1 MPFDS
6 NNNSFHNDSNE
17 YSEMSVKMH
26 TTDSHF
32 GYRPYRTTE
41 ALEKEKIGGRFTP
54 IMPRQGQFPDSM
66 PRPGRF
72 PRRKYDQDIDSDDYD
87 SDGELTGNGI
97 KRISRKLKK
106 WSKRFGKESEDSD
119 SDGNSDDFDED
130 NELTGQGIRKLFKR
144 ASKKIKKSNSEIG
157 KITKQ
162 GSKAVV
168 VGATKTGNAI
178 SHSATDKNG
187 IIRGV
192 TSAIL
197 DKTPMVLGELTKLGV
212 EAGVTAYTGN
222 PAAGK
227 LSGKL
232 VGNLVQNGADKGR
245 DKLEEK
251 TGYGDVN
258 LVKIIDKY
266 VKSNMPNVVEKVKRV
281 PKHNPRNDIVK
292 NIMKEKGL
300 SMPQASSYVKAN
312 GLYIK

>member
-6 NNNSFHNDSNE
+6 NNNSFHNDSDQH
-17 YSEMSVKMH
+17 SQMPVQMP

-41 ALEKEKIGGRFTP
+41 ALEKKIGGRFTP
-54 IMPRQGQFPDSM
+54 IMPRTGRFPDPL

-72 PRRKYDQDIDSDDYD
+72 PRRKHGHVESDEDDDYD

-97 KRISRKLKK
+97 RRISRKLRN
-106 WSKRFGKESEDSD
+106 WSKRFGNESGEDSD
-119 SDGNSDDFDED
+119 SDSGDFDED
-130 NELTGQGIRKLFKR
+130 SELTGKGIRKLFKK

-157 KITKQ
+157 KIAKQ
-162 GSKAVV
+162 GSKGVV
-168 VGATKTGNAI
+168 VGATKSGNAI
-178 SHSATDKNG
+178 AKSATDKNG
-187 IIRGV
+187 IIRGT

-197 DKTPMVLGELTKLGV
+197 DEIPMVLGKLTELGV

-222 PAAGK
+222 AEAGK
-227 LSGKL
+227 LSGK
-232 VGNLVQNGADKGR
+232 VSGNLVKKGADAGR
-245 DKLEEK
+245 NKLEEK

-258 LVKIIDKY
+258 LVKVIDKY
-266 VKSNMPNVVEKVKRV
+266 VKSDMPEKIKRV

-292 NIMKEKGL
+292 SIMKEKGL

-312 GLYIK
+312 GLYVK